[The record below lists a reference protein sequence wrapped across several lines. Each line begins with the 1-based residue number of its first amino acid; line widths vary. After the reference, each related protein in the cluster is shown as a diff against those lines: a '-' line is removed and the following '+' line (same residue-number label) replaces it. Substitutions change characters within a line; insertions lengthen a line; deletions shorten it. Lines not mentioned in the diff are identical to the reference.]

1 MISWKWAGKP
11 PRRKA
16 DVRMK
21 ILIGFGAFLLTILL
35 AAAYGGY
42 RYTFFSRGNNHED
55 QNPADNPYYAA
66 YREVIR
72 PLYDS
77 LRNKPYQLVSVQ
89 SHDGLTLWG
98 RYYPGQE
105 GAPLAICFHGYRSN
119 PIRDFCGGADF
130 SFQMGYSVLL
140 VDERA
145 HGRSQ
150 GHTVTFGIEE
160 RWDVQTWVQFALKEF
175 GWDTKILLYGISM
188 GASAVLMV
196 SGLPLPANV
205 KGIIADCP
213 YAVPMEIICHVA
225 KKMHLP
231 RWLTELLIPVGARLY
246 GHFDIFGT
254 DAVRAVQKTNIP
266 ILILHGESDG
276 FVPCAMSEKIQMAN
290 PGKVERHTFPGAEHG
305 ISFLVDTSRYV
316 AIVKAFINKAL
327 NRE

>member
-1 MISWKWAGKP
+1 MNG
-11 PRRKA
+11 
-16 DVRMK
+16 
-21 ILIGFGAFLLTILL
+21 LIGLVILFLVAVL
-35 AAAYGGY
+35 AAAYWAY
-42 RYTFFSRGNNHED
+42 RYTFFSSGYNHED
-55 QNPADNPYYAA
+55 QNPADDPYYAS
-66 YREVIR
+66 YRDVIHT
-72 PLYDS
+72 LYDG
-77 LRNKPYQLVSVQ
+77 LQKKPSQLLSVQ
-89 SHDGLTLWG
+89 SRDGLTLWG
-98 RYYPGQE
+98 RYYPGQK

-119 PIRDFCGGADF
+119 PIRDFCGGADL

-150 GHTVTFGIEE
+150 GHTITFGIEE

-175 GWDTKILLYGISM
+175 GLDTQILLYGISM
-188 GASAVLMV
+188 GASTVLMAADL
-196 SGLPLPANV
+196 SLPENV

-231 RWLTELLIPVGARLY
+231 RWMTEFLVPIGARLY
-246 GHFDIFGT
+246 GHLDIYGT
-254 DAVRAVQKTNIP
+254 DAVRAVQRTSIP

-276 FVPCAMSEKIQMAN
+276 FVPCAMSKEVQMAN

-305 ISFLVDTSRYV
+305 ISFLVDTPRYV
-316 AIVKAFINKAL
+316 AIVKAFMNKAL

>member
-1 MISWKWAGKP
+1 
-11 PRRKA
+11 
-16 DVRMK
+16 MK
-21 ILIGFGAFLLTILL
+21 ILIGFIFFFLAAVL
-35 AAAYGGY
+35 AAAYWAY
-42 RYTFFSRGNNHED
+42 RYTFYSSGYNHAD
-55 QNPADNPYYAA
+55 QNPADDLYYAT

-72 PLYDS
+72 TLYDS
-77 LRNKPYQLVSVQ
+77 LQSKPYHLVSVQ

-98 RYYPGQE
+98 RYYPGQK
-105 GAPLAICFHGYRSN
+105 GAPLAICFHGYHSN
-119 PIRDFCGGADF
+119 PIRDFCGGADL

-150 GHTVTFGIEE
+150 GHTITFGVEE

-188 GASAVLMV
+188 GASTVLMA
-196 SGLPLPANV
+196 SDLPLPENV

-213 YAVPMEIICHVA
+213 YAVPMAIICHVA
-225 KKMHLP
+225 KKKHLP
-231 RWLTELLIPVGARLY
+231 PWMTELLIPIGARLY
-246 GHFDIFGT
+246 GHFDIFET

-305 ISFLVDTSRYV
+305 ISFLVDTPRYV
-316 AIVKAFINKAL
+316 AIVKEFMNKAL
-327 NRE
+327 N